1 VQPRV
6 SGRRAGLRFDAQHG
20 VTTEALVF
28 LGSLDPEAMG
38 PSLSEATHYEATPV
52 ADLATLLRAV
62 PFPLERATFVDLG
75 SGMGRAVLLAAQQPF
90 RQVVGVELSPALHEI
105 ARENLERFSGTLRCR
120 DVRLVRAD
128 ARDYRLPPGDLVAY
142 LYNPF
147 GGSVLAA
154 VAERL
159 AQRKETGETIVL
171 YHTPVERSTFDGNA
185 AFELLAEPA
194 RGAREPRPPPPATI

>member
-1 VQPRV
+1 
-6 SGRRAGLRFDAQHG
+6 
-20 VTTEALVF
+20 
-28 LGSLDPEAMG
+28 
-38 PSLSEATHYEATPV
+38 
-52 ADLATLLRAV
+52 
-62 PFPLERATFVDLG
+62 
-75 SGMGRAVLLAAQQPF
+75 
-90 RQVVGVELSPALHEI
+90 
-105 ARENLERFSGTLRCR
+105 
-120 DVRLVRAD
+120 VRLVRAD

-185 AFELLAEPA
+185 AFHLLPAPA
-194 RGAREPRPPPPATI
+194 RGAAPRRPATAAT